1 MSLTL
6 ILNGQ
11 PRVFETLP
19 VSATLENLVQE
30 IGLKGDRVAIE
41 YNGEIASRTTWDSIT
56 LSDNDRLEI
65 VHFVGG
71 GTVYASVCNKI

>member
-19 VSATLENLVQE
+19 DSATLENLVQE

-71 GTVYASVCNKI
+71 GTV

>member
-11 PRVFETLP
+11 ARAFPTL
-19 VSATLENLVQE
+19 SDSSSLEDLVKE
-30 IGLKGDRVAIE
+30 LGLKEDRVAVE
-41 YNGEIASRTTWDSIT
+41 HNGEIAARTTWADTS
-56 LSDNDRLEI
+56 LAENDRLEI

-71 GTVYASVCNKI
+71 GLR

>member
-19 VSATLENLVQE
+19 VSATLENLVEE

-71 GTVYASVCNKI
+71 GSV